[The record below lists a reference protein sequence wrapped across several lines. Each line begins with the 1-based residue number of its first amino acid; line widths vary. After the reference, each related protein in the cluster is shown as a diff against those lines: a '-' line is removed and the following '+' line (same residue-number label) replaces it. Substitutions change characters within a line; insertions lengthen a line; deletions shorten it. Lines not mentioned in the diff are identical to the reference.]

1 MPSKSLS
8 TWERHVCCAPREE
21 VSGPVMAP
29 VINAST
35 LSDKMPAHCTWE
47 MLEARYAQLLEH
59 QYTRRPLRLDVA
71 DGCADASAQQ
81 GSLPVRCM
89 ARDDDGVA
97 ARTTHKSRLSRYN
110 VMQIHMLAECRRV
123 VRDMQALKAE
133 RETLREQKKEDLPS
147 NFFLPPLP
155 TIEVAPGAD
164 VEVGLFRYRV
174 AARTTHKSRLGSY
187 HMLAECRRAV
197 RDMQALK
204 AERDTLR
211 EQKKEDLP
219 SIFLPPLPTIEVAPG
234 ADVDLFCCF
243 VPLPGMQSEHRSVSL
258 ASGAGEACL
267 VAAQLGRISAGC
279 HGRDEMEARLLG
291 VCLYPLR
298 R

>member
-1 MPSKSLS
+1 MTNRFCTECESEQNVVPFPPTSARSPIISTILHLPRKDMGLVPSKSLS

-89 ARDDDGVA
+89 ARNDG
-97 ARTTHKSRLSRYN
+97 
-110 VMQIHMLAECRRV
+110 
-123 VRDMQALKAE
+123 
-133 RETLREQKKEDLPS
+133 
-147 NFFLPPLP
+147 
-155 TIEVAPGAD
+155 
-164 VEVGLFRYRV
+164 V

-258 ASGAGEACL
+258 ASGAGEACV

-279 HGRDEMEARLLG
+279 HGRVPSSTRWRCEYPWYCEVLL
-291 VCLYPLR
+291 R
-298 R
+298 T

>member
-71 DGCADASAQQ
+71 DGCAESTADASAQQ
-81 GSLPVRCM
+81 GSLPVRM

-164 VEVGLFRYRV
+164 VEVGLFRY
-174 AARTTHKSRLGSY
+174 
-187 HMLAECRRAV
+187 
-197 RDMQALK
+197 
-204 AERDTLR
+204 
-211 EQKKEDLP
+211 
-219 SIFLPPLPTIEVAPG
+219 
-234 ADVDLFCCF
+234 F
-243 VPLPGMQSEHRSVSL
+243 VPLPGMQSEHLSVSL
-258 ASGAGEACL
+258 ASVAGEACL

-291 VCLYPLR
+291 VCLYPPR

>member
-1 MPSKSLS
+1 MTNRFCTECESEQNVVPFPPTSARSPIISTILHLPRKDMGLVPSKSLS

-21 VSGPVMAP
+21 VSVPVMAP

-89 ARDDDGVA
+89 ARNDG
-97 ARTTHKSRLSRYN
+97 
-110 VMQIHMLAECRRV
+110 
-123 VRDMQALKAE
+123 
-133 RETLREQKKEDLPS
+133 
-147 NFFLPPLP
+147 
-155 TIEVAPGAD
+155 
-164 VEVGLFRYRV
+164 V

>member
-89 ARDDDGVA
+89 ARNDG
-97 ARTTHKSRLSRYN
+97 
-110 VMQIHMLAECRRV
+110 
-123 VRDMQALKAE
+123 
-133 RETLREQKKEDLPS
+133 
-147 NFFLPPLP
+147 
-155 TIEVAPGAD
+155 
-164 VEVGLFRYRV
+164 V

-219 SIFLPPLPTIEVAPG
+219 SNFFLPPLPTIEVAPG
-234 ADVDLFCCF
+234 ADVEVGLFRYF
-243 VPLPGMQSEHRSVSL
+243 VPLPGMQFEHLSVSL

-291 VCLYPLR
+291 VCLYPPR

>member
-21 VSGPVMAP
+21 VSVPVMAP

-71 DGCADASAQQ
+71 DGCAESTADASAQQ
-81 GSLPVRCM
+81 GSLPVRM

-133 RETLREQKKEDLPS
+133 RDTLREQKKEDLPS

-164 VEVGLFRYRV
+164 VEVGLFRY
-174 AARTTHKSRLGSY
+174 
-187 HMLAECRRAV
+187 
-197 RDMQALK
+197 
-204 AERDTLR
+204 
-211 EQKKEDLP
+211 
-219 SIFLPPLPTIEVAPG
+219 
-234 ADVDLFCCF
+234 F
-243 VPLPGMQSEHRSVSL
+243 VPLPGMQFEHLSVSL

-291 VCLYPLR
+291 VCLYPPR